1 MSQDTRLL
9 TELERQKKYTD
20 KLGDDFQYPLF
31 NSQRAL
37 ESQRRS
43 GYRNSSAAAREI
55 VDNAIEAKAS
65 QIDIFF
71 DQSKR
76 QKGKNAPSPW
86 RRERA
91 GVRVEA
97 TRPPR

>member
-43 GYRNSSAAAREI
+43 GYRNSASAGREI
-55 VDNAIEAKAS
+55 VDNAIEAGAS
-65 QIDIFF
+65 
-71 DQSKR
+71 
-76 QKGKNAPSPW
+76 
-86 RRERA
+86 
-91 GVRVEA
+91 RVTGSSTSA
-97 TRPPR
+97 RTL